1 MSAARTIPTADTAAM
16 LGELI
21 AIDTTSVNSNLPF
34 IEHVSDYLRG
44 HGVDVTLVH
53 NEARDKANLFATIGP
68 AGDGGIAL
76 SGHSDVVPV
85 AGQDWSTDPFT
96 AVEKEGRIY
105 GRGACDMKS
114 FIGVVLAKV
123 PEFLD
128 RELETPIH
136 LAFSH
141 DEEIGCLGVR
151 SMIAALEN
159 RPIRPAGCIIG
170 EPTEMKVIRG
180 HKGKLSMQCRVRG
193 LAAHSS
199 LVEDGVNA
207 IENAAKV
214 VIFLNAIAER
224 LRIEGPHDDGYAPP
238 YTSVHTG
245 TIHGGTQLNIVP
257 QDCVFE
263 FEFRNLP
270 SDDPEKLMAE
280 VRHYVHTEILPRM
293 QEVDPS
299 TGIEWHPLSGF
310 PGLDTPEE
318 ADITVL
324 AKALAGAN
332 DSAKVSFG
340 TEAGLFSRADMPAIV
355 CGPGSIAQAH
365 KPDEFIELEQ
375 VARCEQFLDRL
386 MDRVCER

>member
-1 MSAARTIPTADTAAM
+1 MSPPRSSSID
-16 LGELI
+16 LI
-21 AIDTTSVNSNLPF
+21 KRLIGFDTTSHKSNLELIGF
-34 IEHVSDYLRG
+34 MSDYLAG
-44 HGVDVTLVH
+44 YGIESELFVD
-53 NEARDKANLFATIGP
+53 ESGQKANLYATLGP
-68 AGDGGIAL
+68 DDRSGIAL
-76 SGHSDVVPV
+76 SGHTDVVPV
-85 AGQDWSTDPFT
+85 DGQDWSSEPFV
-96 AVEKEGRIY
+96 AEERNGRIY

-224 LRIEGPHDDGYAPP
+224 LRTEGPHDDGYAPP